1 MIRYASITFIIL
13 ALTSSWACQDELRDR
28 YQNPN
33 SAATPTL
40 GEFFTAMLN
49 NDRVRPSYW
58 DVSTFI
64 NWHVGV
70 YSQSVGYLNGLSRYQ
85 QNESYIQNR
94 WDDFYRPGPNGSGV
108 MATFKEMEKM
118 YARLSVTDKE
128 ELEVFIQAARVV
140 LCDQASQM
148 VDLWGDIPF
157 SQAGSLNGQGKI
169 VYPKFD
175 SSEEIYA
182 AILKDLKA
190 GADYFSDPQI
200 SQAAQTQFAKQ
211 DILLSGDVEQWRRY
225 TNSLRLRLLMRLS
238 FVQEEKSKTE
248 VLEVLSQESQYP
260 LLESTS
266 YIPGEDDI
274 LLHPLATYS
283 ADLHDAF
290 LDWTN
295 YPAPYYALE
304 EVLKPAND
312 LRIPVLYDKYGVTS
326 NGSFVP
332 NSDYKALPLNL
343 TVIEQTESVEQYA
356 ILDSTTFLF
365 NAKLPGI
372 VFTASEVNFLKAE
385 AFERWGGGDAQG
397 EYLKGIRNSIRFY
410 FYLNSLNTVLPTTLT
425 APGPGEIDSFLS
437 GAESIQYTGS
447 SQEKLGKIWNQ
458 KWVHFGFLQSIQ
470 SWSELRR

>member
-182 AILKDLKA
+182 AILKDLKT

-385 AFERWGGGDAQG
+385 AYERWGGGDAQG
-397 EYLKGIRNSIRFY
+397 EYL
-410 FYLNSLNTVLPTTLT
+410 
-425 APGPGEIDSFLS
+425 
-437 GAESIQYTGS
+437 
-447 SQEKLGKIWNQ
+447 
-458 KWVHFGFLQSIQ
+458 
-470 SWSELRR
+470 